1 MPYSFSI
8 GIMILFEFMSEEKT
22 KQCSGETENEQHE
35 RGSGSFAAPEKRPEQ
50 RDIPFHNRFTD
61 FVYHKASEEKT
72 DGDREEL
79 QRIAAGVDSSDH
91 SGWDRRPHDDVLVGA
106 HHRDEDPSQDLADAP
121 EQRYPGEG
129 QQKVFRRHGK
139 EHAQINDFDTVF
151 GLWHERC
158 DQTAEHHRNA

>member
-50 RDIPFHNRFTD
+50 RDTSLHDRFAD
-61 FVYHKASEEKT
+61 FIYHEASEEKT

-121 EQRYPGEG
+121 EDRCPGKG
-129 QQKVFRRHGK
+129 QQKVLSCQRK
-139 EHAQINDFDTVF
+139 KHAQVNDFDPVF